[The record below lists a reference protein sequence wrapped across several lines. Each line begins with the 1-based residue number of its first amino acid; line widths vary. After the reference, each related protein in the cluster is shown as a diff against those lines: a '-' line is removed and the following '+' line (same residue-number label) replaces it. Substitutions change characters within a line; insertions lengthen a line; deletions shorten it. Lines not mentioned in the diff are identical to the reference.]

1 MIIKQTSTKGFDPIG
16 IYGIYDKM
24 SGKIIGIHT
33 FANDLTAKTN
43 VMKNME
49 KDLADIRLVKIAETD
64 LYDPENTVATYAD
77 IPLF

>member
-16 IYGIYDKM
+16 VYGIYDKM

-43 VMKNME
+43 IIKS
-49 KDLADIRLVKIAETD
+49 LS
-64 LYDPENTVATYAD
+64 
-77 IPLF
+77 